1 MGRRAAVFVVSGAAV
16 LLLSGCGTPPWEA
29 AQPSGSATTSATPT
43 ASSGPSASSGPTAS
57 SSGPAAD
64 PTAAAVGGDLSRG
77 ALSRELRAGD
87 LTVSVRYWSTVP
99 MDRWTPGADK
109 PLSMSVTAESSA
121 GSEAVLVS
129 ATVDVSARDASGAD
143 LPDDLDPLRATSGTG
158 FAVTTPQSWSNT
170 FVIDALPE
178 RTRDLQALVT
188 LVFRESSDGAVVQ
201 QATTDVL
208 DVRLPA
214 GRS

>member
-1 MGRRAAVFVVSGAAV
+1 M
-16 LLLSGCGTPPWEA
+16 
-29 AQPSGSATTSATPT
+29 
-43 ASSGPSASSGPTAS
+43 
-57 SSGPAAD
+57 
-64 PTAAAVGGDLSRG
+64 
-77 ALSRELRAGD
+77 
-87 LTVSVRYWSTVP
+87 P